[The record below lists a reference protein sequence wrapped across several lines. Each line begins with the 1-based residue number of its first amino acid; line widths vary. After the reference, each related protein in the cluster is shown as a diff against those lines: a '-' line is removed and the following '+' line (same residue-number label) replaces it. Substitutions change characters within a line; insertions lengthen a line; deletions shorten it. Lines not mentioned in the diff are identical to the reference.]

1 MALRSQKFSAFLKRN
16 GRSKSAIK
24 GALKFV
30 SEYET
35 FLIENG
41 VDLDGATEDDLEA
54 FVEHVEQ
61 EPKSSAKLHLWAI
74 RYYYEYSG
82 NEALCDLAGFLR
94 EERIQRQPFALKDF
108 RGVNPEYIKG
118 LSAVGIKN
126 VDEMLANGAT
136 PEKRQSLAERTGIP
150 PESILEFVKLSD
162 LARIPGIKSVR
173 ARLYV
178 DAGIDS
184 IEKLAD
190 MEPEDLRSAVVDFI
204 ERTGFDGIPTLPKE
218 ARSAVKKAQRLPK
231 IIRYG
236 R

>member
-1 MALRSQKFSAFLKRN
+1 MAFRSQEFSAFLKRN
-16 GRSKSAIK
+16 GRSQSAIK
-24 GALKFV
+24 RALKFV
-30 SEYET
+30 SEYES

-41 VDLDGATEDDLEA
+41 ADLDSATTHNLEA
-54 FVEHVEQ
+54 FVEQIEQ
-61 EPKSSAKLHLWAI
+61 DPKSSAKLHLWAM

-82 NEALCDLAGFLR
+82 NEALSHLAGVLR
-94 EERIQRQPFALKDF
+94 EERIQRKPFALKDF

-126 VDEMLANGAT
+126 VDEMLAQGAT
-136 PEKRQSLAERTGIP
+136 PEERQSLAQRTGIP
-150 PESILEFVKLSD
+150 LEGILELVKLSD

-184 IEKLAD
+184 IEKMAQ
-190 MEPEDLRSAVVDFI
+190 MEPAALRTLVVDFI

-218 ARSAVKKAQRLPK
+218 ARSAVKKARRLPK
-231 IIRYG
+231 IVHY
-236 R
+236 